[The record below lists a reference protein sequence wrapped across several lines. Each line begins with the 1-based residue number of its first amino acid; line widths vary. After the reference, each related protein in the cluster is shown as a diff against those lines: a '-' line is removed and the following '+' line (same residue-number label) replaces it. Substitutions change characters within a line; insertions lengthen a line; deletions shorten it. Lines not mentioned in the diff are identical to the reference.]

1 MKPFLLVILVSLVS
15 TSFSFAQDEAY
26 DICPIKNSQNVPN
39 AVIYDIEGK
48 AVDLKDYVGQK
59 PTVVVFYRGGWCP
72 YCIRHLSALGE
83 IKEQIDALGFELIA
97 ITPDHFSKL
106 NISKEKSGELG
117 YQLFSDKDINAI
129 NAFGIGWKV
138 NETLY
143 EKYKND
149 YNMDI
154 EWWSGSTHHVL
165 PTPSV
170 FIVNKG
176 VIQYQ
181 HVNPKYKDRVSPEVL
196 LSYLKAVN
204 PKTESSKPVK
214 KKLKTKVIDVEF
226 PSLDKLVISAK
237 MYEIDKTSP
246 VIVLC
251 HQARYNKYE
260 YSSIALALNKK
271 GFNCMAIDQRS
282 GGEMKSENR
291 DVFVNE
297 TSIRAK
303 KEGKPTGYID
313 AEQDI
318 IAAIAFAKQ
327 TYKSPL
333 ILWGSSYSSTLALYI
348 AEEHEAVDAV
358 VSFSPGNYLSE
369 HKGSLIDKLPNLKNP
384 VFITSSKQEVG
395 GINQLLDKTTLGDHQ
410 VCFKPNGE
418 GYHGSKALWP
428 KQKGGDE
435 YWNAIDAFLEK
446 LKIRFSSKN

>member
-1 MKPFLLVILVSLVS
+1 MKPFLLAILLSFIGS
-15 TSFSFAQDEAY
+15 SFSFAQEEAY
-26 DICPIKNSQNVPN
+26 DICPIKNSQDVPS
-39 AVIYDIEGK
+39 AVVYSIDGK
-48 AVDLKDYVGQK
+48 SVDLKDYVGEK
-59 PTVVVFYRGGWCP
+59 PTVIVFYRGGWCP

-181 HVNPKYKDRVSPEVL
+181 HVNPKYTDRVSPDVL

-204 PKTESSKPVK
+204 PITESSKPEK
-214 KKLKTKVIDVEF
+214 KKLKTKVVDVQF
-226 PSLDKLVISAK
+226 PSLDKLIVSAK
-237 MYEIDKTSP
+237 LYEIDKIAP

-271 GFNCMAIDQRS
+271 GFNCMAVDQRS
-282 GGEMKSENR
+282 GGEMKNENG
-291 DVFVNE
+291 DVFINE

-303 KEGKPTGYID
+303 KDGKPTDYID

-318 IAAIAFAKQ
+318 VAAVAYAKKL
-327 TYKSPL
+327 YKSPL

-348 AEEHEAVDAV
+348 AEENELVDAV
-358 VSFSPGNYLSE
+358 VSFSPGNYLKQY
-369 HKGSLIDKLPNLKNP
+369 KGSLVDKLPNLKKP
-384 VFITSSKQEVG
+384 LFITSSKQEAG
-395 GINQLLDKTTLGDHQ
+395 GIKQLLSKTTLMDGQ
-410 VCFKPNGE
+410 VYFKPNGA
-418 GYHGSKALWP
+418 GYHGSKALWAN
-428 KQKGGDE
+428 QVGGDE
-435 YWNAIDAFLEK
+435 YWSAIDAFLAVLKTLFVEK
-446 LKIRFSSKN
+446 K